1 MPGIKTILAALDLEA
16 GCDSVL
22 FQAMQLASAHAARL
36 VVLHVVEA
44 DSLAQVAALSE
55 RSETDLGDDLR
66 HHALSTI
73 EASVLKSGNVGN
85 VDRRVEFGI
94 PHEVVSRVAGEE
106 GADIIVVGPGKGRS
120 FKEKVLGSTA
130 DRVIR
135 SAPVSVLVVRSG
147 SPVPYG
153 RVAVAVD
160 FSAPSAAAVKEA
172 RRLAPQATMQLL
184 HAAEL
189 PPTFAQAMLRA
200 GTSRLEIERY
210 RAARRQKARAVLAA
224 FAREAAGAAKVD
236 LRIVDGA
243 AGPALVRLSR
253 GGRVDLIAM
262 GPHGHGIVHQALLG
276 SVTQRVLRQA
286 ACDVLVARG

>member
-1 MPGIKTILAALDLEA
+1 MPEMKTILAALDLES
-16 GCDSVL
+16 GSDVVL
-22 FQAMQLASAHAARL
+22 LRAMQLASAHAARL
-36 VVLHVVEA
+36 ILLHVIEA
-44 DSLAQVAALSE
+44 DSLTQVAALSE

-66 HHALSTI
+66 HHALSTL
-73 EASVLKSGNVGN
+73 EALVLEGGNAGN
-85 VDRRVEFGI
+85 IDRRVEFGI
-94 PHEVVSRVAGEE
+94 PHDVVSRVAGEE
-106 GADIIVVGPGKGRS
+106 AADIIVVGPGKGRS

-147 SPVPYG
+147 SSAPYG

-160 FSAPSAAAVKEA
+160 FSAPSVIAVKEA
-172 RRLAPQATMQLL
+172 RRLAPQAKVQLL
-184 HAAEL
+184 HAVEL

-200 GTSRLEIERY
+200 GTSQLEIDQY
-210 RAARRQKARAVLAA
+210 RAARRQKARAELAA
-224 FAREAAGAAKVD
+224 FARKAAGAAKLD
-236 LRIVDGA
+236 LRIVDGE

-286 ACDVLVARG
+286 ACDVLVARS